1 MFEVLEDCHGAS
13 LKKKKKIEKKQKTDR
28 LTKLKSKLLAFVGII
43 RFVFINNYS

>member
-13 LKKKKKIEKKQKTDR
+13 LKKKKIEKKQKTDR